1 MQVAVG
7 VLIGVHAPQSYSSWT
22 SYDPY
27 RWALLC
33 LSVLFAIASVA
44 CGAVPF
50 RWTDVSPQ
58 RRWFKTPLLAAGT
71 QDSGL
76 WGTLSLVVSMLA
88 AIIAAAPVWGGYVR
102 GALLDCESVVD
113 TILCC
118 AVLSRRR
125 KLNVSCVCRCDGAGG
140 RLELSPP
147 RWCGV

>member
-1 MQVAVG
+1 VG

-102 GALLDCESVVD
+102 GALLDCESVVSC
-113 TILCC
+113 TLVHSR
-118 AVLSRRR
+118 ALSCTG
-125 KLNVSCVCRCDGAGG
+125 CVDASPGG
-140 RLELSPP
+140 RLELSRP

>member
-1 MQVAVG
+1 MWDACVCVAQVALG
-7 VLIGVHAPQSYSSWT
+7 VLIGVHAPHSYSSWT

-58 RRWFKTPLLAAGT
+58 RRWFKTAAVAAAGS

-76 WGTLSLVVSMLA
+76 WGTLTLVVSLLA
-88 AIIAAAPVWGGYVR
+88 ALVAAAPVWGGYVR
-102 GALLDCESVVD
+102 C
-113 TILCC
+113 I
-118 AVLSRRR
+118 AVLWWSGCSAVRPDHDPITW
-125 KLNVSCVCRCDGAGG
+125 S
-140 RLELSPP
+140 
-147 RWCGV
+147 

>member
-1 MQVAVG
+1 MSVQLALAVA
-7 VLIGVHAPQSYSSWT
+7 LILNDGDWT
-22 SYDPY
+22 YDPY
-27 RWALLC
+27 RYALLC

-58 RRWFKTPLLAAGT
+58 CRWFKTSAMAAGA

-88 AIIAAAPVWGGYVR
+88 AIVAAAPVWGGCVR

-113 TILCC
+113 TQDLYC
-118 AVLSRRR
+118 AALYYRG
-125 KLNVSCVCRCDGAGG
+125 GA
-140 RLELSPP
+140 S
-147 RWCGV
+147 